1 MRFKKGFT
9 LIELLVVIAII
20 GIISATV
27 VVALNKAKM
36 KSRDAR
42 MIADLDQIKKLAELY
57 YLNTG
62 EYTGIGECYMF
73 GNTANDCQDSW
84 ATTSPDVD
92 KSKEKM
98 LSLIEDVAMRQ
109 VAQKNRQTD
118 PIKEYLGVF
127 LRARSNSYVIFAP
140 VPSETRSSS
149 VETKYYCIDSSGTT
163 KTYSTYKIG
172 RASCR
177 ERV

>member
-62 EYTGIGECYMF
+62 EYTGIGECYIF
-73 GNTANDCQDSW
+73 GNTANDCQDSC
-84 ATTSPDVD
+84 
-92 KSKEKM
+92 
-98 LSLIEDVAMRQ
+98 
-109 VAQKNRQTD
+109 N
-118 PIKEYLGVF
+118 
-127 LRARSNSYVIFAP
+127 
-140 VPSETRSSS
+140 
-149 VETKYYCIDSSGTT
+149 
-163 KTYSTYKIG
+163 YKPG
-172 RASCR
+172 C
-177 ERV
+177 